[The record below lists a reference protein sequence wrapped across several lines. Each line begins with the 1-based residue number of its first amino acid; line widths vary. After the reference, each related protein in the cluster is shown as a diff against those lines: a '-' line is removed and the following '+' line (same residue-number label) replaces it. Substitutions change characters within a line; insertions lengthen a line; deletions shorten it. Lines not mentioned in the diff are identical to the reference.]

1 MWIFNSDYNKWV
13 TTNDLISKSNFDYL
27 KQELDSTRF
36 YSKCLSGAT
45 YLPVNN
51 LDNIYDILGEYERR
65 NWFISL
71 AGSQYSNSVIP
82 PLHATPINQ
91 VSEFD
96 YYQKYVS
103 EYGLTLKNLF
113 TPDRLIKDSIK
124 NYIYVDVATI
134 GQITNINEVFTNL
147 TIDGVRLINGHRLLV
162 KDQMSTTS
170 LPFDTDPNTYF
181 KGPYYII
188 QDYGTTIEYKFYN
201 SENGIYLF
209 NNNRLTK
216 TDDLTDYADCI
227 RYSVSVKLGTTNTQK
242 QFHLSR
248 LLNGYYPTTS
258 LNEPIEFKEKHNWL
272 LRNRVDYNNL
282 FEINYYDVAKYD
294 SESFNLDGITYSIPE
309 RTIAVGEFGVILNTQ
324 HGTSTIVPN
333 KYKVNLRSISKTNNY
348 YWICGDDGIILR
360 VSKSD
365 LSIKKIDSG
374 IESNLKSISF
384 FNNLKGVVV
393 GDLNTILITN
403 DGGNTWDKIIVDD
416 FSAYYYNKV
425 IFYKSNIIYIAG
437 NSGVFLELHE
447 DITGWDVYK
456 RRVSRFIDDYEE
468 YVLVDNINDIY
479 PYKFGTYS
487 NQIDWGLSFSYFT
500 QSSCLPNKE
509 ILLLTTDNNKIIVY
523 DINDSI
529 PHFDF
534 IYLSLSQDHGR
545 ITNITNVNGTSQF
558 HFSWDNAITQG
569 ISTFDLSAYKYVG
582 VNNQYSNTIVGSQ
595 FSKPESELYV
605 NRIYN
610 YNNELLI
617 CGNNSLLQSSTY
629 SVTGGTVSQLSFHLL
644 DDNFESRLKSKMLFL
659 DYDIASKLNFFTDTG
674 DYRLPSS
681 VNILLGTQ
689 SDYTVISSTVS
700 QIKTYTNSL
709 NTIQITQALPQPL
722 DIVVNLNLTST
733 QLTNLNVN
741 LKAPN
746 GKIINLKRN
755 NSGVGTDFVNTKFTT
770 NGSYTKFVN
779 TTDTLYDDN
788 TYQMDKVLNK
798 GANGYLSNTTLLSDL
813 TSTMLGNWTLSLYVV
828 TPLIVSS
835 EFDTID
841 LSTALF
847 LSEKPKPV
855 FTGELTSWDLTFVY
869 TNSTNINLTE
879 NLSNLWFEPLV
890 HGATAP
896 SFMTQSETNW
906 LTYWKDTSKTFEY
919 YADTTIPLDESTKV
933 EISTTFSYSPVS
945 SSYQLTNGNSVDNTE
960 LQVSRLAPSILN
972 NEQSKFDGQ
981 GITAITFPTSLKS
994 LYVYDYIMILK
1005 VDPTYK
1011 VNIGDVIRL
1020 ESDVVDGNF
1029 VVNRIETLY
1038 TFIAGGPTTRF
1049 APRYYKYIYMF
1060 TNFNDN
1066 IATNLTQTTKPIVIT
1081 NLNKYHTVNELER
1094 NFNIHPISNG
1104 YELVYNNV
1112 TGQIPSIDINAKFNN
1127 LTSYYNLATN
1137 VFANDSLTYVMA
1149 TMSYTDG
1156 FLKFGYTPTYNLL
1169 DYLEQISDKTVSN
1182 PKFYADK
1189 EYLAMPDYRGIPSRS
1204 PDDLT
1209 ISNTQIDYN
1218 GMSFSSN
1225 PGQSLTSNKILFGEN
1240 LRIEWESIFINTFVD
1255 VTIYTQSGTA
1265 STTERLLVMK
1275 KSTVIKTDANKDE
1288 WIKLYG
1294 GYDGNI
1300 VYIIEFHKN
1309 IQYNIGEPHAYID
1322 IKSRRKLIQISQDL
1336 QELNNIQRARL
1347 RKESIKYGSEFHTYE
1362 REMNFKISTDSYA
1375 KILLSDV
1382 DTVKEL
1388 SALIYVDYKNE
1399 LAMNMTR
1406 LAKEYNLE
1414 IQDTSSYLPDG
1425 ATEPQLY
1432 VRCKNDHDLKTGDAV
1447 VLDFNGGTYS
1457 SQILNQQYF
1466 GYHNVTVIDN
1476 RSFYIDVPFGNA
1488 VVYDSGFVKYVK
1500 RDPFLNYQPVDII
1513 DVGIDKRG
1521 KNAIELN
1528 VDNLKLS
1535 GDVYSLVDVDFNK
1548 FRFRLV
1554 DGLTIETLSLRFPW
1568 ILEAEIRNAIIG
1580 TDGSNIVWY
1589 KGIWECGRWF
1599 GGTWISGIWKS
1610 GDWYGGTWNAKKITD
1625 HLISVE
1631 IANNTSDKSLSTW
1644 FTGRWYGGTWND
1656 GTWVDGRWYGGTW
1669 NDGDW
1674 YKGIWNDGTWNNG
1687 EFSGGI
1693 WVVGTWNNGILNC
1706 NNTATFWLDGKWNGG
1721 DFENGMWYKGIFEEK
1736 NGLARFGTKAY
1747 NSRTANWHSGQWLSG
1762 SFYSRLITDN
1772 NDMPEV
1778 SESHKYSIWH
1788 TGNWYTGDLYGGIVY
1803 DINFKAGTWHGGIL
1817 EDIQVINL
1825 VNDTVNGDSYI
1836 KLNGVFRFNIGDEI
1850 SILSNKPSTLS
1861 TNGRPYIDYI
1871 TADRYKVLHAD
1882 VDMINKETTVYIN
1895 LDSPY
1900 YYKPQGVYAVDVET
1914 NLRVVSRF
1922 KNATWESG
1930 IWTNGIFETG
1940 LWKGGIWYNGIFGE
1954 KAKWN

>member
-1 MWIFNSDYNKWV
+1 MWTFNTDYNKWI
-13 TTNDLISKSNFDYL
+13 TNNDLLSKSNFDYL

-45 YLPVNN
+45 YVPLNN
-51 LDNIYDILGEYERR
+51 LDNIYDILGEYEPR
-65 NWFISL
+65 NWYISS
-71 AGSQYSNSVIP
+71 AGSQYSNVTI
-82 PLHATPINQ
+82 PLHATPIDQ

-134 GQITNINEVFTNL
+134 GQIININETFTNL
-147 TIDGVRLINGHRLLV
+147 TIDGVRLVNGHRLLV
-162 KDQMSTTS
+162 KDQMSTTA

-181 KGPYYII
+181 RGPYYVV
-188 QDYGTTIEYKFYN
+188 QDYGTTIEYNYYN

-227 RYSVSVKLGTTNTQK
+227 RYSVSVKLGSTNTQK

-272 LRNRVDYNNL
+272 IRNRVDYNNL
-282 FEINYYDVAKYD
+282 FELNYYDIVKYGN
-294 SESFNLDGITYSIPE
+294 ESFNLNGITYSIPE

-324 HGTSTIVPN
+324 YGTSTIVAN
-333 KYKVNLRSISKTNNY
+333 KYKVNLRSITKNEKY

-365 LSIKKIDSG
+365 LTVSKIDSG
-374 IESNLKSISF
+374 VETNLKSVSF
-384 FNNLKGVVV
+384 FNNLKGVIV
-393 GDLNTILITN
+393 GELNTILITN

-416 FSAYYYNKV
+416 FSSYYYNKV
-425 IFYKSNIIYIAG
+425 IFYASDIIYIVG

-487 NQIDWGLSFSYFT
+487 GQIDWGLSFSYFT

-509 ILLLTTDNNKIIVY
+509 LLLLTTDNNRVIVY

-545 ITNITNVNGTSQF
+545 ISNITNVSGTSKF
-558 HFSWDNAITQG
+558 FFSWDNTMDQG
-569 ISTFDLSAYKYVG
+569 ISTFDLSAYQYIG
-582 VNNQYSNTIVGSQ
+582 VDNQYSNTIVGSQ
-595 FSKPESELYV
+595 VSKSESSLYA
-605 NRIYN
+605 NKIYN

-629 SVTGGTVSQLSFHLL
+629 SVTGGTVSQLSFSLL
-644 DDNFESRLKSKMLFL
+644 DNEFESRLKSKMLFL

-674 DYRLPSS
+674 EYRLPNS

-689 SDYTVISSTVS
+689 SDYTVTSTTGS
-700 QIKTYTNSL
+700 QIRTNTNTL
-709 NTIQITQALPQPL
+709 NTILVAQTLPQPL
-722 DIVVNLNLTST
+722 DIVVSLNLTCSE
-733 QLTNLNVN
+733 LPNLIVN
-741 LKAPN
+741 LKTPN
-746 GKIINLKRN
+746 GKIINLKRD
-755 NSGVGTDFVNTKFTT
+755 NSGQGTSFTNTKFTT
-770 NGSYTKFVN
+770 NSGYTKFVDSSDLVYTN
-779 TTDTLYDDN
+779 S

-798 GANGYLSNTTLLSDL
+798 GVTGYLSNTTLLSDL
-813 TSTMLGNWTLSLYVV
+813 IGTIIGNWTLSMYVP
-828 TPLIVSS
+828 TPFIINSESNELLKSS
-835 EFDTID
+835 QFII
-841 LSTALF
+841 
-847 LSEKPKPV
+847 KPTPIL
-855 FTGELTSWDLTFVY
+855 TGTLTSWDLTFVY

-879 NLSNLWFEPLV
+879 PLSNLWFNPLV
-890 HGATAP
+890 QGATAP

-945 SSYQLTNGNSVDNTE
+945 SSYQLTGNSVDNTE

-981 GITAITFPTSLKS
+981 GITAITYPTSTKS

-1005 VDPTYK
+1005 VDPILYK

-1020 ESDVVDGNF
+1020 ESDVVEGNF
-1029 VVNRIETLY
+1029 VVNRIKTIKTYFGGGIFGGE
-1038 TFIAGGPTTRF
+1038 IAKPASNKSTDF
-1049 APRYYKYIYMF
+1049 KYVYMF

-1066 IATNLTQTTKPIVIT
+1066 ITTELTKTTNPIVIT
-1081 NLNKYHTVNELER
+1081 NLNKYNTVSELEH

-1104 YELVYNNV
+1104 YELVYNNI

-1127 LTSYYNLATN
+1127 LTAYYNLATN
-1137 VFANDSLTYVMA
+1137 VFANDSLSYVMA

-1156 FLKFGYTPTYNLL
+1156 FLKFGYTPTYNIL

-1189 EYLAMPDYRGIPSRS
+1189 EYLAMPDYRGIPTTS
-1204 PDDLT
+1204 PQDLLKSST
-1209 ISNTQIDYN
+1209 WIDYN

-1225 PGQSLTSNKILFGEN
+1225 PGQSLTSNKILFGED
-1240 LRIEWESIFINTFVD
+1240 LRIEWESIFVNTFVD
-1255 VTIYTQSGTA
+1255 VTIYTKIGGVY
-1265 STTERLLVMK
+1265 TTERLLVMK

-1294 GYDGNI
+1294 GYDGTI

-1309 IQYNIGEPHAYID
+1309 IQYNIGEPHKHAYID

-1336 QELNNIQRARL
+1336 QELNNIQRAR
-1347 RKESIKYGSEFHTYE
+1347 SEFYTYE

-1382 DTVKEL
+1382 DTIKEL

-1414 IQDTSSYLPDG
+1414 IKNTTSYLPQG
-1425 ATEPQLY
+1425 SSQYQFFVNCTT
-1432 VRCKNDHDLKTGDAV
+1432 DHDLKTGEAV
-1447 VLDFNGGTYS
+1447 VLEFNGGTYS
-1457 SQILNQQYF
+1457 SQFLNQQYF
-1466 GYHNVTVIDN
+1466 GYHNVTVVTKN
-1476 RSFYIDVPFGNA
+1476 SFYIDVPLGNTS
-1488 VVYDSGFVKYVK
+1488 VINDTGFVRYVK

-1521 KNAIELN
+1521 KNAVELT

-1535 GDVYSLVDVDFNK
+1535 GDVYSLVNVDFNK

-1554 DGLTIETLSLRFPW
+1554 DGLTVDTLSLRYPW

-1610 GDWYGGTWNAKKITD
+1610 GDWYGGTWNSKKIVD
-1625 HLISVE
+1625 NLISVE
-1631 IANNTSDKSLSTW
+1631 IGNNTSDKSLSTW
-1644 FTGRWYGGTWND
+1644 FTGRWYDGTWND

-1669 NDGDW
+1669 NTGDW

-1693 WVVGTWNNGILNC
+1693 WVTGTWNDGILNC
-1706 NNTATFWLDGKWNGG
+1706 NNEATFWIDGKWSGG

-1736 NGLARFGTKAY
+1736 NNTSRFGTKAY
-1747 NSRTANWHSGQWLSG
+1747 NSRTANWHSGEWLSG

-1772 NDMPEV
+1772 NNMPEV

-1788 TGNWYTGDLYGGIVY
+1788 TGNWYSGDLYGGIVY
-1803 DINFKAGTWHGGIL
+1803 DVNFKAGTWHGGIL
-1817 EDIQVINL
+1817 EDIQIINVI
-1825 VNDTVNGDSYI
+1825 NDTVNGDSYI
-1836 KLNGVFRFNIGDEI
+1836 KLNGVFRFKIGDEI
-1850 SILSNKPSTLS
+1850 SISSNNPSTLS

-1871 TADRYKVLHAD
+1871 TADRYKVIHAD
-1882 VDMINKETTVYIN
+1882 VDTNNKTTNVYIN

-1900 YYKPQGVYAVDVET
+1900 YHVSPIDVET
-1914 NLRVVSRF
+1914 KLRVISRF

>member
-1 MWIFNSDYNKWV
+1 MWTFNTDYNKWV
-13 TTNDLISKSNFDYL
+13 TTNDLLSKSNFDYL

-51 LDNIYDILGEYERR
+51 LDNIYDILGEYEPR

-71 AGSQYSNSVIP
+71 AGSQYSNAVIP
-82 PLHATPINQ
+82 ALNASPINQ
-91 VSEFD
+91 VSEYD

-134 GQITNINEVFTNL
+134 GQIVNLNEVFTNL
-147 TIDGVRLINGHRLLV
+147 TIDGIRLINGHRLLV
-162 KDQMSTTS
+162 KDQMSITV

-181 KGPYYII
+181 KGPYYVV

-216 TDDLTDYADCI
+216 TDDLSLYDDCI

-258 LNEPIEFKEKHNWL
+258 LNEPIEFIEKHNWL

-282 FEINYYDVAKYD
+282 FEINYYDIVKYGN
-294 SESFNLDGITYSIPE
+294 ESLNLDGVTYSIPE
-309 RTIAVGEFGVILNTQ
+309 RTIAIGEFGVILNTQ
-324 HGTSTIVPN
+324 YGTSTIVTN
-333 KYKVNLRSISKTNNY
+333 KYKVNLRSITKTEKY
-348 YWICGDDGIILR
+348 YWICGDEGVILR

-365 LSIKKIDSG
+365 LSISKIDSG
-374 IESNLKSISF
+374 FETNLKSISF
-384 FNNLKGVVV
+384 YNNLKGVIV
-393 GDLNTILITN
+393 GELNTILITK

-425 IFYKSNIIYIAG
+425 IFYASNIIYIVG

-468 YVLVDNINDIY
+468 YLLVDNINDIY
-479 PYKFGTYS
+479 VHKES
-487 NQIDWGLSFSYFT
+487 NWGLSFSYFT

-509 ILLLTTDNNKIIVY
+509 LLLLTTDNNKVIVY

-534 IYLSLSQDHGR
+534 IYLGLSQDHGR
-545 ITNITNVNGTSQF
+545 ITNITNVNGTSKF
-558 HFSWDNAITQG
+558 YFSWDNTTDQGTFQG
-569 ISTFDLSAYKYVG
+569 ISTFDLSTYQYIG
-582 VNNQYSNTIVGSQ
+582 VDSQYSNTVVGKQVSR
-595 FSKPESELYV
+595 SESSLYV
-605 NRIYN
+605 NKIYN

-644 DDNFESRLKSKMLFL
+644 DDKFESRLKSKMLFL

-674 DYRLPSS
+674 EYRLPNS

-689 SDYTVISSTVS
+689 SDYTIISTTSS

-709 NTIQITQALPQPL
+709 NTIQVTQTLPQPL
-722 DIVVNLNLTST
+722 DIVVNLNLTSSE
-733 QLTNLNVN
+733 LTNLNVN

-746 GKIINLKRN
+746 GKIINLKRDN
-755 NSGVGTDFVNTKFTT
+755 TGTGTDFVNTKFTT
-770 NGSYTKFVN
+770 SGLYTNFIDTSDTSYDN
-779 TTDTLYDDN
+779 N
-788 TYQMDKVLNK
+788 TYQMDKILNK

-813 TSTMLGNWTLSLYVV
+813 IGNTVGNWTLSLYVV
-828 TPLIVSS
+828 TPLVTNT
-835 EFDTID
+835 ETFDPFGFEQISFIT
-841 LSTALF
+841 
-847 LSEKPKPV
+847 KPTPV
-855 FTGELTSWDLTFVY
+855 ITGSLTSWDLTFVY
-869 TNSTNINLTE
+869 TNSSNINLTE
-879 NLSNLWFEPLV
+879 TLSNLWFNPLV

-919 YADTTIPLDESTKV
+919 YVDTTIPLDESTKV
-933 EISTTFSYSPVS
+933 EISTTFSYSPIS
-945 SSYQLTNGNSVDNTE
+945 SSYQLVNGDSVDNTE
-960 LQVSRLAPSILN
+960 FELSRLAPSILD
-972 NEQSKFDGQ
+972 NEQSKFNGQ
-981 GITAITFPTSLKS
+981 GITTITHATSLKG
-994 LYVYDYIMILK
+994 LYVYDYIMVLK

-1029 VVNRIETLY
+1029 VVNKIKTMLTY
-1038 TFIAGGPTTRF
+1038 VADI
-1049 APRYYKYIYMF
+1049 YKANFQYIYMF

-1066 IATNLTQTTKPIVIT
+1066 ITTNLTKTTNPITIT
-1081 NLNKYHTVNELER
+1081 NLNKYNTVIELEH
-1094 NFNIHPISNG
+1094 NFNLHPISNG
-1104 YELVYNNV
+1104 YELVYNNFSN
-1112 TGQIPSIDINAKFNN
+1112 QIPSIDINAKFNN
-1127 LTSYYNLATN
+1127 LTAYYNLATN
-1137 VFANDSLTYVMA
+1137 VFANDTLSSVIA

-1189 EYLAMPDYRGIPSRS
+1189 EYLAMPDYRGIPSIS
-1204 PDDLT
+1204 PNELT
-1209 ISNTQIDYN
+1209 LSNTRIDTN
-1218 GMSFSSN
+1218 GLSSGLN
-1225 PGQSLTSNKILFGEN
+1225 SNRIQFGPN

-1255 VTIYTQSGTA
+1255 VNVYTDGGTYN
-1265 STTERLLVMK
+1265 TERLLVM
-1275 KSTVIKTDANKDE
+1275 NKYMDTTRVE
-1288 WIKLYG
+1288 APFDFY
-1294 GYDGNI
+1294 
-1300 VYIIEFHKN
+1300 VIEFHKSINYN
-1309 IQYNIGEPHAYID
+1309 IQDIHTHID
-1322 IKSRRKLIQISQDL
+1322 IISRRKLVQISQDL

-1347 RKESIKYGSEFHTYE
+1347 RKESIINGSQFYTYE

-1382 DTVKEL
+1382 DTIKEL
-1388 SALIYVDYKNE
+1388 SALIYIDDKNE

-1406 LAKEYNLE
+1406 LSKEFNLE

-1425 ATEPQLY
+1425 SSQYQFY
-1432 VRCKNDHDLKTGDAV
+1432 VICKKDHELKTGDAV
-1447 VLDFNGGTYS
+1447 VLEFNGGTQS
-1457 SQILNQQYF
+1457 SQFLNQQYF
-1466 GYHNVTVIDN
+1466 GYHNVTVVTN
-1476 RSFYIDVPFGNA
+1476 NSFYIDVPLGT
-1488 VVYDSGFVKYVK
+1488 VVAHDSGFVKYVK
-1500 RDPFLNYQPVDII
+1500 SDPFLNYQPVDII

-1521 KNAIELN
+1521 KNAVELSI
-1528 VDNLKLS
+1528 DNLKLS
-1535 GDVYSLVDVDFNK
+1535 GDIHSLINVDFNK

-1554 DGLTIETLSLRFPW
+1554 DGLTVETLSLRFPW
-1568 ILEAEIRNAIIG
+1568 VLEAEIRNAIIG
-1580 TDGSNIVWY
+1580 TDGTNIIWY

-1610 GDWYGGTWNAKKITD
+1610 GDWYSGTWNSKKTTD
-1625 HLISVE
+1625 NLISVE

-1644 FTGRWYGGTWND
+1644 FTGRWYDGTWND

-1669 NDGDW
+1669 NAGDW
-1674 YKGIWNDGTWNNG
+1674 YKGIWNDGTWNSG

-1693 WVVGTWNNGILNC
+1693 WVTGTWNNGILNC
-1706 NNTATFWLDGKWNGG
+1706 NNEATFWIDGKWNGG

-1736 NGLARFGTKAY
+1736 NNTARFGTKAY
-1747 NSRTANWHSGQWLSG
+1747 NSRTANWHSGEWLSG
-1762 SFYSRLITDN
+1762 SFYSRLISDN
-1772 NDMPEV
+1772 NGVTEV

-1817 EDIQVINL
+1817 EDIQVINFI
-1825 VNDTVNGDSYI
+1825 NNTTNGESYI
-1836 KLNGVFRFNIGDEI
+1836 KLNGVFRFKTGDEI

-1861 TNGRPYIDYI
+1861 TNGIPYISYF
-1871 TADRYKVLHAD
+1871 TSDRYKVLYAD
-1882 VDMINKETTVYIN
+1882 VDLNNKTTKVYIN

-1900 YYKPQGVYAVDVET
+1900 YYNPQGIYAIDVET